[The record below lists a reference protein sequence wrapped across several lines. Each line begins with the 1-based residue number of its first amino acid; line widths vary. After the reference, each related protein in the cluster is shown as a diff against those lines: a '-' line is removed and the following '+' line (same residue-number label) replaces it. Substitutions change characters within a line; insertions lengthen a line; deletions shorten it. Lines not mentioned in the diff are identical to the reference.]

1 MATIAIMIGGAVFN
15 AAAFIGSNYL
25 VKAFGGGHQAAL
37 DEKQRHDKALEA
49 Y

>member
-1 MATIAIMIGGAVFN
+1 MASITIMIGGAVFN
-15 AAAFIGSNYL
+15 AAAFIGGNYL
-25 VKAFGGGHQAAL
+25 AKAFGGGDQAAL